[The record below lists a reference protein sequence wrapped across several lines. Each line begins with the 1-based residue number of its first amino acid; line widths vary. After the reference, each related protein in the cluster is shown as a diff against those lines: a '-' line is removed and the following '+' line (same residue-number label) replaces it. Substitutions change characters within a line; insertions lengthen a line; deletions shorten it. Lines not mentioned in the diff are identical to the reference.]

1 MIDRTKRFLGRG
13 KSTRQGFHRS
23 VSFRA
28 SMIMIIIAAGM
39 ACSGGRQSGDK
50 NTKDLEYG
58 KFTDFR
64 STIPEYK
71 ELFNLIRVTLTHN
84 QVAFQGKTGLISGF
98 AAGSAYP
105 QIWLRDAN
113 TIIPASRYFYEIP
126 NLRSWLIEHLAA
138 QKDDGSLED
147 WLDSRGKTD
156 KNTTETDQETS
167 AVQAAGQI
175 SRILGDV
182 WLDEKTNGEAV
193 LSRLEKAM
201 FYVLDHRFDLQ
212 HGLITGAHTADWG
225 DVDIEHAD
233 QSAIYADE
241 RTHWTCD
248 IYDQSMFYEAAKSLA
263 GMFDGRGLEEKARLW
278 EEKAGDIQRNADRW
292 LWQEDKG
299 FYRVHIHLDSLRH
312 DFDEDDMFAM
322 GGNAEAI
329 VSGLASEEK
338 CRRIIESAL
347 ARQKSFGISTIGG
360 TLLPPYPKK
369 FFQHPMMDD
378 PFEYQNGGQWD
389 WFGGRIVYAMFE
401 HGFSRQAR
409 EKLLEIAK
417 KNMAN
422 RGLYEWN
429 SPDGTGRGSAFYSG
443 SAGSLA
449 MALFEGYFGLKIAK
463 DSLELEP
470 KLGSDSASLH
480 IYVPASDL
488 FAAYAYQYDG
498 QTGNIVLRYNSN
510 ISGWGKIKILIPDEG
525 PGRVSN
531 KKIDKLSVRKDG
543 ARIPF
548 VQSESGQDRFITIET
563 DFQNHIL
570 EIER

>member
-1 MIDRTKRFLGRG
+1 MIDRTKRFLGRR

-84 QVAFQGKTGLISGF
+84 QVAFQGNTGLISGF

-105 QIWLRDAN
+105 QIWLRDGN

-126 NLRSWLIEHLAA
+126 YLRSWLIEHLAA

-201 FYVLDHRFDLQ
+201 LYVLDHRFDLQ

-225 DVDIEHAD
+225 DVDMEHAD

-241 RTHWTCD
+241 QTHWTCD
-248 IYDQSMFYEAAKSLA
+248 IYDQSMFYGAAKSLA
-263 GMFDGRGLEEKARLW
+263 GMFDGCGLEEKARLW
-278 EEKAGDIQRNADRW
+278 EEKAGAVQRNADRW

-312 DFDEDDMFAM
+312 DFDEDEMFAM

-369 FFQHPMMDD
+369 FFKHLMMDD

-389 WFGGRIVYAMFE
+389 WFGGRVVYAMFE

-422 RGLYEWN
+422 RGLYEWD

-449 MALFEGYFGLKIAK
+449 KALFEGYFGLKIAK
-463 DSLELEP
+463 DSLEIEP
-470 KLGSDSASLH
+470 KLGSDSASVH
-480 IYVPASDL
+480 IYIPATGL

-510 ISGWGKIKILIPDEG
+510 FSGRGKIKVLMPDEG
-525 PGRVSN
+525 PGRVSD
-531 KKIDKLSVRKDG
+531 KKINKLSVRKDG

-548 VQSESGQDRFITIET
+548 VQSVSGQDRFITIET
-563 DFQNHIL
+563 DFQSHLL
-570 EIER
+570 EIVR

>member
-1 MIDRTKRFLGRG
+1 MMIRMKSFSGPG
-13 KSTRQGFHRS
+13 KFTRHGFRRS
-23 VSFRA
+23 VSFLA
-28 SMIMIIIAAGM
+28 SMIIIAAGM
-39 ACSGGRQSGDK
+39 ACSGGPQRAAK
-50 NTKDLEYG
+50 NIKDLEYG

-71 ELFNLIRVTLTHN
+71 ELFNLIRATLSHN
-84 QVAFQGKTGLISGF
+84 QVAFQGKTGPISGF

-113 TIIPASRYFYEIP
+113 TIIPASRYFYETP
-126 NLRSWLIEHLAA
+126 YLRSWLIEHLAA

-167 AVQAAGQI
+167 AVQAGGQI
-175 SRILGDV
+175 SRVLGDA
-182 WLDEKTNGEAV
+182 WLEEKTNGETV

-201 FYVLDHRFDLQ
+201 LYVLDRRFDRQ

-225 DVDIEHAD
+225 DVDMEHAD
-233 QSAIYADE
+233 QNAIYADE

-248 IYDQSMFYEAAKSLA
+248 IYDQSMFYGAAKSLA
-263 GMFDGRGLEEKARLW
+263 GMFEGRGLKEKARLW
-278 EEKAGDIQRNADRW
+278 QEKAGSIQRNADRW

-322 GGNAEAI
+322 GGNAESI
-329 VSGLASEEK
+329 LSGLASAEK

-347 ARQKSFGISTIGG
+347 ARQKSFGLSTIGG

-369 FFQHPMMDD
+369 FFKHPMMDD

-401 HGFSRQAR
+401 HGFSGQAR

-417 KNMAN
+417 KDVAN
-422 RGLYEWN
+422 RGLYEWD
-429 SPDGTGRGSAFYSG
+429 SPEGTGRGSAFYSG

-449 MALFEGYFGLKIAK
+449 KALFEGYFGLKISK
-463 DSLELEP
+463 ESLELEP
-470 KLGSDSASLH
+470 KLGPDSAAIH
-480 IYVPASDL
+480 IYIPASDL

-498 QTGNIVLRYNSN
+498 QNGNIVLRYNSN
-510 ISGWGKIKILIPDEG
+510 ISGRGKVKVLIPDPG
-525 PGRVSN
+525 PGRISGKN
-531 KKIDKLSVRKDG
+531 IDRLSVRRDG

-548 VQSESGQDRFITIET
+548 VQSESGQDRFVTIET
-563 DFQNHIL
+563 DFQNHVL
-570 EIER
+570 EIKR

>member
-1 MIDRTKRFLGRG
+1 
-13 KSTRQGFHRS
+13 
-23 VSFRA
+23 
-28 SMIMIIIAAGM
+28 MIIIAAGI
-39 ACSGGRQSGDK
+39 ACSGGPQPVDK
-50 NTKDLEYG
+50 NIKDLEYG

-71 ELFNLIRVTLTHN
+71 ELFNLIRATLSHN
-84 QVAFQGKTGLISGF
+84 QVTFQGKTGPISGF

-113 TIIPASRYFYEIP
+113 TIIPASRYFYDIP
-126 NLRSWLIEHLAA
+126 YLRSWLVEHLAA

-175 SRILGDV
+175 SRVLGDS
-182 WLDEKTNGEAV
+182 WLEEKTNGEAI

-201 FYVLDHRFDLQ
+201 LYVLDHRFDGQ
-212 HGLITGAHTADWG
+212 RGLVTGAHTADWG
-225 DVDIEHAD
+225 DVDMEHAD
-233 QSAIYADE
+233 QNAIYADS

-248 IYDQSMFYEAAKSLA
+248 IYDQSMFYGAARSLA
-263 GMFDGRGLEEKARLW
+263 GMFDGRGLKEKARLW
-278 EEKAGDIQRNADRW
+278 EEKAGSIQKNTDRW

-312 DFDEDDMFAM
+312 DFDEDGMFAM

-329 VSGLASEEK
+329 LSELASEEK

-369 FFQHPMMDD
+369 FFKHPMMDD
-378 PFEYQNGGQWD
+378 PYEYQNGGQWD

-401 HGFSRQAR
+401 HGFSGQAR

-417 KNMAN
+417 KDVAN
-422 RGLYEWN
+422 RGLYEWD
-429 SPDGTGRGSAFYSG
+429 SPEGTGRGSAFYSG

-449 MALFEGYFGLKIAK
+449 KALFEGYFGLKISK
-463 DSLELEP
+463 ESLELEP
-470 KLGSDSASLH
+470 KLGSDSAAVH
-480 IYVPASDL
+480 IYIPASDL
-488 FAAYAYQYDG
+488 FAAYAYQYDRKN
-498 QTGNIVLRYNSN
+498 GNIVLRYNSN
-510 ISGWGKIKILIPDEG
+510 ISGKGKVKVLIPDEG
-525 PGRVSN
+525 PGRVSD
-531 KKIDKLSVRKDG
+531 KKIGKLSVRRDG

-548 VQSESGQDRFITIET
+548 AQSESGKDRFVTIET
-563 DFQNHIL
+563 DFKNHVL

>member
-1 MIDRTKRFLGRG
+1 MESFSGPGKFTRHGFLC
-13 KSTRQGFHRS
+13 SA
-23 VSFRA
+23 SFLA
-28 SMIMIIIAAGM
+28 SMIVIAAGI
-39 ACSGGRQSGDK
+39 ACSGGPQPVDK
-50 NTKDLEYG
+50 NIKDLEYG

-71 ELFNLIRVTLTHN
+71 ELFNLIRATLSHN
-84 QVAFQGKTGLISGF
+84 QVTFQGKTGPISGF

-126 NLRSWLIEHLAA
+126 YLRSWLIEHLAV

-167 AVQAAGQI
+167 AVQAGGQI
-175 SRILGDV
+175 SRVLGEA
-182 WLDEKTNGEAV
+182 WLEEKINGAAV

-201 FYVLDHRFDLQ
+201 LYVLDHRFDRQ
-212 HGLITGAHTADWG
+212 RGLVTGAHTADWG
-225 DVDIEHAD
+225 DVDMEHPD
-233 QSAIYADE
+233 QNAIYADS
-241 RTHWTCD
+241 RTHRTCD
-248 IYDQSMFYEAAKSLA
+248 IYDQSMFYGAARSLA
-263 GMFDGRGLEEKARLW
+263 GMFDGRGMKDKSRSW
-278 EEKAGDIQRNADRW
+278 EEKAGSIQRNTDRW

-312 DFDEDDMFAM
+312 DFDEDGMFAM

-329 VSGLASEEK
+329 LSGLASEEK

-347 ARQKSFGISTIGG
+347 ARQKAFSISTIGG

-369 FFQHPMMDD
+369 FFKHPMMDD
-378 PFEYQNGGQWD
+378 SFEYQNGGQWD
-389 WFGGRIVYAMFE
+389 WFAGRIVYAMFE
-401 HGFSRQAR
+401 KGFSRQAR

-417 KNMAN
+417 KDVAN
-422 RGLYEWN
+422 RGLYEWD

-449 MALFEGYFGLKIAK
+449 KALFEGYFGLKISK
-463 DSLELEP
+463 ESLELEP
-470 KLGSDSASLH
+470 KLGPDSAVVH
-480 IYVPASDL
+480 VYIPASDL

-510 ISGWGKIKILIPDEG
+510 FSGRGKIKVLMPDPG
-525 PGRVSN
+525 PGRISDN
-531 KKIDKLSVRKDG
+531 KNDRLSVRRDG

-548 VQSESGQDRFITIET
+548 VQSESGEDRFITIET

-570 EIER
+570 EIKR

>member
-126 NLRSWLIEHLAA
+126 YLRSWLIEHLAA